1 MQNLIKQTQAY
12 LSTIITILFVF
23 IVLNAFRFIVPENKG
38 TPTYQIES
46 SIAWIKKSLFKILM
60 PNTNTEQSNDG
71 LILSKVLN
79 STSKENRVNTFD
91 HTMLMT
97 DTDGDLIND
106 DLDLDDDNDG
116 ILDTDENP
124 VMAIDFST
132 LNFTNQQISLNGT
145 TIGVDGTLSFDA
157 GGTNSGNSSGDIK
170 LGDGGEFNS
179 PDASTGDEYNLTFD
193 RAVKVILSGA
203 EVISGGFNDNSGGGA
218 GDQWIFA
225 ASGGFMIDDP
235 SGEISVTI
243 LHADTILVDPIGV
256 QSVPGASSWS
266 ITTSQTVSALTM
278 FADGDPAS
286 PINVKITE
294 LDTDGDNIADYLD
307 LDSDNDGI
315 YDAVEAGHGFA
326 HTSGRVNGAVGTDG
340 VPDVVQA
347 TSGVNSGAVD
357 YTLADSESTPD
368 GTADYLELDADGDGC
383 NDVLEGGFTDGDDN
397 GLLGSGTFGSGLTV
411 DLNGVVTS
419 GTDGY
424 TTPGTDYTDFNTLT
438 ACGGVD
444 GTVSITASILAGD
457 NLSITVTDA
466 DLDTNPGSTQTVIV
480 TVINTTNNESETV
493 TLTETGN
500 NTGIFTG
507 TLATTLGTIAGT
519 DNDGTLVVQPGEVA
533 QVTYN
538 DALTVNAGTA
548 NVTDNAIILEDT
560 DSDGIADIND
570 LDKDNDGILDS
581 DEGLATQGTTTGEWA
596 SNDGVVG
603 GIATAN
609 PTNTTYFSSVSDP
622 ATFGA
627 GISASFAGP
636 DDFPNDDQFATSSAM
651 AIDGVAS
658 NTLSDAITNN
668 DYIEFSL
675 TTANTPNQIVV
686 INSIQYSE
694 YLDEG
699 TTDIIG
705 GGLSYGIAISDDNF
719 STSTLIGG
727 GSVYGSIGS
736 DTRTSGPATFL
747 GVDFSSYEGDLID
760 YQLSP
765 NSTYT
770 IRMYLYGDG
779 DRDNK
784 VLVDDVGFKTKTY
797 TDTDGDGIANLC
809 DLDSD
814 NDGLYDAIEAGH
826 GFVHTNGAVNG
837 TVGTDGI
844 PDAVQATSGANSNVV
859 DYTLADSESTP
870 DGTADY
876 LELDA
881 DGDGCNDVLEGT
893 FTDGDSNGLL
903 GSGTFGSGLTVDANG
918 VVTSGT
924 DGYTAPGTDYT
935 NLNAQPVCVSLPL
948 TLVSFDVRV
957 QNSEVVLNWKTAQE
971 INNNFFQIER
981 SKEISEFTA
990 IGIIDGAGNSNTIKA
1005 YTFTDPSPLQDLAYY
1020 RLKQIDFDGTFSY
1033 SAIKAIRLSQFIGNQ
1048 IRISPN
1054 PVVDVLE
1061 IQNNTSYQLSA
1072 FIFDIYGHKIDNLSL
1087 NILDE
1092 NQTLNLISLPSGV
1105 YYIRFS
1111 NGIIRKFVKQ

>member
-1 MQNLIKQTQAY
+1 M
-12 LSTIITILFVF
+12 
-23 IVLNAFRFIVPENKG
+23 
-38 TPTYQIES
+38 
-46 SIAWIKKSLFKILM
+46 
-60 PNTNTEQSNDG
+60 
-71 LILSKVLN
+71 
-79 STSKENRVNTFD
+79 RVT
-91 HTMLMT
+91 LPT
-97 DTDGDLIND
+97 DTDGD
-106 DLDLDDDNDG
+106 G
-116 ILDTDENP
+116 
-124 VMAIDFST
+124 
-132 LNFTNQQISLNGT
+132 
-145 TIGVDGTLSFDA
+145 
-157 GGTNSGNSSGDIK
+157 
-170 LGDGGEFNS
+170 
-179 PDASTGDEYNLTFD
+179 
-193 RAVKVILSGA
+193 
-203 EVISGGFNDNSGGGA
+203 
-218 GDQWIFA
+218 
-225 ASGGFMIDDP
+225 
-235 SGEISVTI
+235 
-243 LHADTILVDPIGV
+243 
-256 QSVPGASSWS
+256 
-266 ITTSQTVSALTM
+266 
-278 FADGDPAS
+278 
-286 PINVKITE
+286 
-294 LDTDGDNIADYLD
+294 IADHLD

-326 HTSGRVNGAVGTDG
+326 HTSGEVNGAVGTDG

-397 GLLGSGTFGSGLTV
+397 GLLGTGTFGSGLTV
-411 DLNGVVTS
+411 DANGVVTS

-444 GTVSITASILAGD
+444 GTVSIAASILAGD

-466 DLDTNPGSTQTVIV
+466 DLDTNPGSTQTVMV
-480 TVINTTNNESETV
+480 TVINTTHNESETV
-493 TLTETGN
+493 SLTETGN

-507 TLATTLGTIAGT
+507 TLATTLGTSAGT
-519 DNDGTLVVQPGEVA
+519 DNDGTLVVQAEETVR
-533 QVTYN
+533 VTYN

-548 NVTDNAIILEDT
+548 NVTDNAIILDDT

-596 SNDGVVG
+596 SNDGIVG

-636 DDFPNDDQFATSSAM
+636 DDFPDDDQFATSSAM
-651 AIDGVAS
+651 AVDGVAS
-658 NTLSDAITNN
+658 NTLSDAIINN

-686 INSIQYSE
+686 INSIQYAE

-719 STSTLIGG
+719 STSSLIGG
-727 GSVYGSIGS
+727 GNVYGGTGS
-736 DTRTSGPATFL
+736 DTRTSGPFNFL
-747 GVDFSSYEGDLID
+747 GVDFSVYEGDLID

-779 DRDNK
+779 DGDNK

-797 TDTDGDGIANLC
+797 TDTDTDGIADLY

-814 NDGLYDAIEAGH
+814 NDGIYDAVEAGH
-826 GFVHTNGAVNG
+826 GFAHTSGRINGA
-837 TVGTDGI
+837 VGTDGI
-844 PDAVQATSGANSNVV
+844 PDAVQATSGVNSGAV

-881 DGDGCNDVLEGT
+881 DGDGCNDVLEGA

-935 NLNAQPVCVSLPL
+935 NLNAQPVCLSLPI
-948 TLVSFDVRV
+948 TLVHFDTKLHDSGVA
-957 QNSEVVLNWKTAQE
+957 LNWQTAQE
-971 INNNFFQIER
+971 IDNDFFQIER
-981 SKEISEFTA
+981 SKDAIEFTS
-990 IGIIDGAGNSNTIKA
+990 IGIEEGIGSSFTVQNYAFIDSL
-1005 YTFTDPSPLQDLAYY
+1005 PLNGINYY
-1020 RLKQIDFDGTFSY
+1020 RLKQIDYAGTFSY
-1033 SAIKAIRLSQFIGNQ
+1033 SLIKSIYFSQKLIDK
-1048 IRISPN
+1048 ITISPN
-1054 PVVDVLE
+1054 PVIDVLE
-1061 IQNNTSYQLSA
+1061 IHNAIPYKLSVS
-1072 FIFDIYGHKIDNLSL
+1072 IFDMQGHKTKYESL
-1087 NILDE
+1087 KIQSKS
-1092 NQTLNLISLPSGV
+1092 QTLNIEDLPSGI
-1105 YYIRFS
+1105 YYLLFS
-1111 NGIIRKFVKQ
+1111 NGVTKKLVKK